1 PKAVIVYLQGNA
13 GNPLGRLPLFE
24 RLLLGTSMPGSPASQ
39 SILDSVA
46 VLAVAPRSYWKSSKR
61 TPTERGLI
69 SDYLAALSY
78 AAERFPSTPIILYG
92 HSLGGAVAVCLSA
105 HVKVDDFPQVRGLV
119 LENPFASI
127 PWMVKAL
134 YPQKWLP
141 YHHLGGF
148 AFDRWDALSAMRDAQ
163 RGTLLGRLRKDML
176 VVLSE
181 KDEIVPNEMGQGLY
195 NASKV
200 QAEPGQEASKR
211 LVVIPRVIHDNA
223 WSSRQWRRELE
234 LYL

>member
-1 PKAVIVYLQGNA
+1 MP
-13 GNPLGRLPLFE
+13 GNP
-24 RLLLGTSMPGSPASQ
+24 TSSR

-46 VLAVAPRSYWKSSKR
+46 ILAVAPRSYWKSSKR

-105 HVKVDDFPQVRGLV
+105 QIKADDFPHVRGLV

-141 YHHLGGF
+141 YHYLGGF
-148 AFDRWDALSAMRDAQ
+148 AFDRWDALSVMRDVQ

-181 KDEIVPNEMGQGLY
+181 KDEIVPNEMGQALY
-195 NASKV
+195 DASKL
-200 QAEPGQEASKR
+200 QEEVGREAPQRR
-211 LVVIPRVIHDNA
+211 LVVIPGVLHDNA
-223 WSSRQWRRELE
+223 WSSRRWREEIGHYLE
-234 LYL
+234 SRTS